1 MWNNEGL
8 NPPPIAVNISPRQFS
23 DPSLID
29 YIKDAI
35 ESTGMESSKLHVEI
49 TESATMDDPEMT
61 LETLKQ
67 MH

>member
-1 MWNNEGL
+1 MRTMGHVENEGL

-35 ESTGMESSKLHVEI
+35 ESTGMESSKLHVQIKFVHLFECF
-49 TESATMDDPEMT
+49 
-61 LETLKQ
+61 
-67 MH
+67 